1 MKDALKLEL
10 KISQPRINI
19 HANLSWPIIMKL
31 MWKKVPAKLA
41 LAQKLDLHLKEHF
54 INMEGE
60 ILLIFVRFYFCPRNK
75 ILVFKF
81 NLALVE

>member
-1 MKDALKLEL
+1 M
-10 KISQPRINI
+10 KISQTWINI

-31 MWKKVPAKLA
+31 IWKKVPAKLV
-41 LAQKLDLHLKEHF
+41 LAQKLDLHLKELF
-54 INMEGE
+54 IDMEGD